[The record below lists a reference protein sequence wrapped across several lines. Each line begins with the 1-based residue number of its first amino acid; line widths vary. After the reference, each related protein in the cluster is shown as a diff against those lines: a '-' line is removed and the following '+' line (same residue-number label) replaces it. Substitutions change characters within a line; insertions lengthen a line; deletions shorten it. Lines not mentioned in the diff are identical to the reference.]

1 MSVFGK
7 AHSKLHDCVMQVIIT
22 QILTLTVTRLSGHC
36 WRYCAED
43 GIKEMSC
50 VQYKRVAGM
59 LSWLIACN
67 FPGELYT
74 RAKYVQS
81 LLIRNLENEKVLF
94 DCQVTQQ
101 NTVHTQ
107 SHIYVYS
114 VTMVLA
120 SLQLIIKH

>member
-1 MSVFGK
+1 
-7 AHSKLHDCVMQVIIT
+7 
-22 QILTLTVTRLSGHC
+22 
-36 WRYCAED
+36 
-43 GIKEMSC
+43 
-50 VQYKRVAGM
+50 M
-59 LSWLIACN
+59 LSWPIACN
-67 FPGELYT
+67 ILGGLYT
-74 RAKYVQS
+74 KTKYVQS